1 MKILKQTF
9 FVLAAAALAQSC
21 TTTPSGEEGK
31 LHITTN
37 LKNTN
42 DTVVVIVV
50 DADKVQKGEKLYS
63 DTVKATN
70 GQIDVTI
77 PLTHA
82 CNIALLNMKNGVP
95 VGQMP
100 FCGVPGEECQISG
113 DWQAEYFLNGSKFY
127 QQFNEID
134 QAITPIHR
142 EEVALVKECEAR
154 MAKGEVQEDIM
165 KTYQLKAADIQMRMQ
180 NTQME
185 FIKKHPKNEACV
197 TLLSELPADKA
208 LEAINMLSKS
218 VKEGRM
224 KPVVETVR
232 KQAEKE
238 LARIEAAKSIKEG
251 NVAPDFTLNDI
262 NGKPLKLSSLKGK
275 YVVLD
280 FWGSW
285 CGWCIKGFPEMKNYY
300 NKYKGKFEILG
311 IDCGDTQDKW
321 KEAVKK
327 NELPWLHVFNPQ
339 DEGDITSTYAI
350 QGYPTKI
357 VVDPQG
363 KIAKVVVGEDSAFY
377 TYLDELFK

>member
-1 MKILKQTF
+1 
-9 FVLAAAALAQSC
+9 
-21 TTTPSGEEGK
+21 
-31 LHITTN
+31 
-37 LKNTN
+37 
-42 DTVVVIVV
+42 
-50 DADKVQKGEKLYS
+50 
-63 DTVKATN
+63 
-70 GQIDVTI
+70 
-77 PLTHA
+77 
-82 CNIALLNMKNGVP
+82 
-95 VGQMP
+95 
-100 FCGVPGEECQISG
+100 
-113 DWQAEYFLNGSKFY
+113 
-127 QQFNEID
+127 
-134 QAITPIHR
+134 
-142 EEVALVKECEAR
+142 
-154 MAKGEVQEDIM
+154 
-165 KTYQLKAADIQMRMQ
+165 MQ

-185 FIKKHPKNEACV
+185 FIKKHPKNESCV

-208 LEAINMLSKS
+208 MEAINMLSKS

>member
-1 MKILKQTF
+1 MKILRQTF
-9 FVLAAAALAQSC
+9 LVLATAALAQSC
-21 TTTPSGEEGK
+21 TTKPSGEEGK
-31 LHITTN
+31 LHITAN
-37 LKNTN
+37 LKNMN
-42 DTVVVIVV
+42 DTVVVVV
-50 DADKVQKGEKLYS
+50 ADADKVQKGEELYY
-63 DTVKATN
+63 DTIRTTN
-70 GQIDVTI
+70 GQLDVYV

-82 CNIALLNMKNGVP
+82 CNIALLNMKDGQP

-100 FCGVPGEECQISG
+100 FCGVPGEVCNISG
-113 DWQAEYFLNGSKFY
+113 DWHGEYFLSGSKFY
-127 QQFNEID
+127 EDFNEID
-134 QAITPIHR
+134 KVITPIHR
-142 EEVALVKECEAR
+142 EEVALVKDCESR
-154 MAKGEVQEDIM
+154 MAKGEAQEEVI
-165 KTYQLKAADIQMRMQ
+165 KFYQPKAADIQKRMQ
-180 NTQME
+180 DAQMA

-208 LEAINMLSKS
+208 MEAINMLDAK

-238 LARIEAAKSIKEG
+238 LRRIEAAKSIKEG
-251 NVAPDFTLNDI
+251 NTAPDFTLNDI
-262 NGKPLKLSSLKGK
+262 NGKPLKLSSLQGK

-311 IDCGDTQDKW
+311 IDCGDTEDKW

-339 DEGDITSTYAI
+339 DDGDITSTYAI

-357 VVDPQG
+357 VVDPKG
-363 KIAKVVVGEDSAFY
+363 KIAKVVIGEDPAFY
-377 TYLDELFK
+377 SFLDELFK